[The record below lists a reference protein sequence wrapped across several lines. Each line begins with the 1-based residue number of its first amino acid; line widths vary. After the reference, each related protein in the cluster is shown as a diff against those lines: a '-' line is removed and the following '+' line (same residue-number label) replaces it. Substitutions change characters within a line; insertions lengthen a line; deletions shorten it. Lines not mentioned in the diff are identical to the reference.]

1 MSKVHFANGKDKDS
15 TDLIKF
21 FSEGKLKAL
30 IGTNG
35 IVGEG
40 VDTRAAEY
48 IIIAGLGKS
57 KNQFMQQIGRGV
69 RVYPGKDSCKII
81 TFLDKS
87 HKWTRDHFST
97 QVKILR
103 EEYGCEIIKLD
114 DT

>member
-1 MSKVHFANGKDKDS
+1 MRADSVYRDTGKTLYDAGCRSVSFGIESGSPKMLKVYNKKL
-15 TDLIKF
+15 DLK
-21 FSEGKLKAL
+21 KL
-30 IGTNG
+30 
-35 IVGEG
+35 
-40 VDTRAAEY
+40 
-48 IIIAGLGKS
+48 
-57 KNQFMQQIGRGV
+57 
-69 RVYPGKDSCKII
+69 PDSCKII